1 MTRTP
6 VIVGVGE
13 ITHREKDPA
22 LGLEPLVL
30 MAQALRAAATDAGIA
45 VTSIDSLD
53 VVCEHSWPYD
63 DVCARLSTWLEMV
76 PRHRAYAPAGGESP
90 VRLIHE
96 AALRI
101 ARGESDVAV
110 VVGAEAGH
118 TVAAARKAR
127 LALPWTPRDPNARL
141 LKGSDLC
148 HPVAV
153 AHGVTTPTTVYPFYE
168 NATLA
173 AWGQTPREA
182 MADAAALWSRCSEV
196 AEQNPHAW
204 SRQRFSPDDVVTPSD
219 RNRLIAWPYT
229 LRQVANPMV
238 NMGAAVL
245 LTHAAHARALGIPED
260 RMVPVLGGARANEA
274 RDFLARPDYRGSSA
288 QDAVLSALRERAGPF
303 DLQEL
308 YSCFPVVPKMA
319 RRTLRLDPAAPT
331 TATGG
336 LSFFG
341 APLNNYMTH
350 AAAALVRALRER
362 PGQRALLYGQGEY
375 VTKHHALVLGRGT
388 PFLGDEPAA
397 QQAAD
402 AARGPVPGLV
412 LDHAGEAVLETFTV
426 VYDRDG
432 HPEAGVVI
440 ALTSGG
446 QRLMARVP
454 PDDTAALATLTAL
467 DRSPVGRRG
476 RTAAGPDSLLR
487 WTFEP

>member
-1 MTRTP
+1 MSRVP
-6 VIVGVGE
+6 VLVGVGE

-30 MAQALRAAATDAGIA
+30 MAQALRAAATDAGVA
-45 VTSIDSLD
+45 VTAVDSLD
-53 VVCEHSWPYD
+53 VVSEHSWPYD
-63 DVCARLSTWLEMV
+63 DVCGRLSAWLEMK
-76 PRHRAYAPAGGESP
+76 PRHKAYAPAGGESP

-118 TVAAARKAR
+118 TVAAARKVR
-127 LALPWTPRDPNARL
+127 FALPWTPRDPNARL
-141 LKGSDLC
+141 LKGADVC
-148 HPVAV
+148 HPIAA

-196 AEQNPHAW
+196 AERNPHAW
-204 SRQRFSPDDVVTPSD
+204 SRQRFSADEVATPTD

-245 LTHAAHARALGIPED
+245 LTHAAHARSLGIAED

-274 RDFLARPDYRGSSA
+274 RDFLARPDYVRSTA
-288 QDAVLSALRERAGPF
+288 QDAVLSALKDRAGPF

-319 RRTLRLDPAAPT
+319 RRTLRLDPEVPT

-362 PGQRALLYGQGEY
+362 PGQRALLYGQGEF
-375 VTKHHALVLGRGT
+375 VTKHHALVLGRGDR
-388 PFLGDEPAA
+388 FLDDEPAA

-402 AARGPVPGLV
+402 AARGAVPELA
-412 LDHAGEAVLETFTV
+412 LDHAGDATLETFTV

-432 HPEAGVVI
+432 HAEAGVVI
-440 ALTSGG
+440 ARTPAG

-454 PDDTAALATLTAL
+454 PDDATALATLTDL
-467 DRSPVGRRG
+467 DRGPVGRRG
-476 RTAAGPDSLLR
+476 RTAIGTDSLLR